1 MIIIVVMPISFGHPA
16 ATDALL
22 SFVVRFNADAP
33 LMIRELEEVPR
44 MDRALCDFLIRPKPS
59 GHFSDTR
66 QGQKK
71 ILWQNPHYRVV
82 QINCFGNRGGTVF
95 VYLCASPSAEDPV
108 SLGVEATCRG
118 MSCRVEA
125 GLLDH
130 ETLAKGKKFEAAW
143 RKFKCDIIGQTKS
156 QLLMVLYQSG
166 QDTEMGSIIVKP
178 VYTLGNG
185 SNTRPKPKMA
195 STTLDRY
202 WKTNTTGNGDSAN
215 NEEDTYEYKLQGVFN
230 PIRIDDDTF
239 LHCGVNREVFESS
252 SRAISMSGQG
262 QYHPDGELLDGD
274 AELQQALA
282 LSRQGHGV
290 PDDSKDLEEALKRSC
305 QDKEGRGTTTEGID
319 MKLEDAL
326 RRSREDDFGRNQGSS
341 LKQTIDLT
349 MKKAAKSKKND
360 SAIVLDLTDTSNN
373 PTYLTIDGS
382 INNSKENPDRRGN
395 KCEEGGDQEIII
407 LDSDEED
414 SNDTKAEYEEKGKRK
429 DIVEPSSSSQN
440 REKKRKLAA
449 EAALKRLEGQL

>member
-1 MIIIVVMPISFGHPA
+1 MPISFGHPA

-44 MDRALCDFLIRPKPS
+44 MDRVLCDFLIRPKPS
-59 GHFSDTR
+59 GHFSETR

-95 VYLCASPSAEDPV
+95 VYLCASPTAEDPI

-143 RKFKCDIIGQTKS
+143 RKFKCDFIGQTKS
-156 QLLMVLYQSG
+156 HLLMVLYQSG

-178 VYTLGNG
+178 VYTLGNS
-185 SNTRPKPKMA
+185 SNTQPTPKMT

-202 WKTNTTGNGDSAN
+202 WKTETTENGNSAN
-215 NEEDTYEYKLQGVFN
+215 NEEDAYEYKLQGVFN

-239 LHCGVNREVFESS
+239 QHCGLNREVFESS
-252 SRAISMSGQG
+252 SRAISMSGQEG
-262 QYHPDGELLDGD
+262 QYHPYGELLDGD

-282 LSRQGHGV
+282 LSRQGHGIL
-290 PDDSKDLEEALKRSC
+290 DDSKDLEEALKRSC
-305 QDKEGRGTTTEGID
+305 QEDKEGWGTTTEDID
-319 MKLEDAL
+319 TELEDAL
-326 RRSREDDFGRNQGSS
+326 KRSREDAFGRKQGSS
-341 LKQTIDLT
+341 SNQTIDLT
-349 MKKAAKSKKND
+349 MKKAANSNKNEN
-360 SAIVLDLTDTSNN
+360 AVVLDLTDTSNN
-373 PTYLTIDGS
+373 PIHLTIGGS
-382 INNSKENPDRRGN
+382 TGNSKENSNRRGN
-395 KCEEGGDQEIII
+395 NCKEGDGQEIVI
-407 LDSDEED
+407 LDSDEDD
-414 SNDTKAEYEEKGKRK
+414 SIDTKAQCEDDKGKRK
-429 DIVEPSSSSQN
+429 DIEEPSSPSQD

-449 EAALKRLEGQL
+449 EAALKRLEGRF